1 MIRMLHVISPGSG
14 NFGGIEAFLCG
25 YYQFIDRSSIHFDFS
40 FCGKNT
46 MKLKMN
52 DDIFKESEFTEY
64 NVLKHN
70 NNPVHSWI
78 ELIKA
83 LRTQVKTG
91 KYDIVEIHSAS
102 PLIEAM
108 CGIALYGI
116 SIKKIAHSHALAEPE
131 SNIIK
136 RLIGH
141 ICKKIIQHSYDR
153 FFSCS
158 VEAASV
164 FGEKIVS
171 SKKYNVIKNAV
182 QSDKFAYNESIRER
196 VRDVN
201 HIISDE
207 IVIGTV
213 ARLSREKNQSFLI
226 DVFVEFHNKQKKSK
240 LWIVGGGD
248 LREDLEL
255 YANKVEMGNDV
266 VFFGERNDVNELLQ
280 GMDAFLITSFR
291 EGLCI
296 SAIESQAAGLPTF
309 VSSGVP
315 DECNITKEFHKLSL
329 SQSASEWA
337 EYIHSVLEGHLREY
351 NGNEVINNGYDLRTA
366 MKELESLY
374 CSVIKE

>member
-1 MIRMLHVISPGSG
+1 M
-14 NFGGIEAFLCG
+14 
-25 YYQFIDRSSIHFDFS
+25 
-40 FCGKNT
+40 
-46 MKLKMN
+46 
-52 DDIFKESEFTEY
+52 
-64 NVLKHN
+64 
-70 NNPVHSWI
+70 
-78 ELIKA
+78 
-83 LRTQVKTG
+83 
-91 KYDIVEIHSAS
+91 
-102 PLIEAM
+102 
-108 CGIALYGI
+108 
-116 SIKKIAHSHALAEPE
+116 
-131 SNIIK
+131 
-136 RLIGH
+136 
-141 ICKKIIQHSYDR
+141 
-153 FFSCS
+153 
-158 VEAASV
+158 
-164 FGEKIVS
+164 
-171 SKKYNVIKNAV
+171 
-182 QSDKFAYNESIRER
+182 
-196 VRDVN
+196 
-201 HIISDE
+201 
-207 IVIGTV
+207 
-213 ARLSREKNQSFLI
+213 
-226 DVFVEFHNKQKKSK
+226 FVEFHNKQKKSK

-315 DECNITKEFHKLSL
+315 DECNITKEFHQLSL